1 MTTSQGEGYTAIIW
15 DERTYL
21 PYCAISKSDCEEQ
34 IGFVNNDKKDKVYAY
49 GNYSTNEWIINAYVM
64 DSAMLYKEQDV
75 TEIPDG
81 LSSEY
86 DWNIK
91 NLDTIKHIANRLHF
105 SHCLFTARGKNRRNK
120 V

>member
-1 MTTSQGEGYTAIIW
+1 MRKIGVLIANIFLIVSLCACAKEELANMTTSQGEGYTAIIW

-86 DWNIK
+86 DWN
-91 NLDTIKHIANRLHF
+91 H
-105 SHCLFTARGKNRRNK
+105 
-120 V
+120 